1 MGLSLSGQLKGLEQ
15 SFETFNQLS
24 ESLETTYHRLEDRV
38 SQLNSQLDEIQQQR
52 RAENDEYDRV
62 SQRYYSVLS
71 ALPAGV
77 VVLDTHGQV
86 QECNPAA
93 IDMLGSPL
101 RGELWR
107 DVVVRSFAPRSDDG
121 HDISLQN
128 GRRVNL
134 STCPLG
140 NDPGQVLLFNDVTET
155 RQLQQRLNQQ
165 QRLIAMGEMAA
176 GVAHQIRTPLAS
188 AMLYG
193 SQLKSHRLEEGKRGE
208 LLDKMLQRIR
218 HLEGLVNDMLLFSK
232 TGYTGSEEIHIA
244 ALLHNLAEE
253 LEQHCRASNTTLNIT
268 IESDESGDAEQ
279 AIVVGNPSI
288 LQSAISNL
296 ANNALQAMGEG
307 GRLDILLRSQQLGT
321 VDVCIYDTGP
331 GISPEVQAKIF
342 DPFFTTRTQGTGL
355 GLPVVQAIARAHQ
368 GEVWLESSSAAGS
381 AFVIRLPVAQASQP
395 LAGTS
400 QHAAVTEPD

>member
-1 MGLSLSGQLKGLEQ
+1 MGASLSGQLKGLEQ

-38 SQLNSQLDEIQQQR
+38 TQLHLKLAEVQQQR

-62 SQRYYSVLS
+62 AQCYDTVLS

-77 VVLDTHGQV
+77 VVLDAHGRV

-93 IDMLGSPL
+93 IDLLGSPL

-107 DVVVRSFAPRSDDG
+107 DVVVRSFAPRCDDG
-121 HDISLQN
+121 HDISLKS

-176 GVAHQIRTPLAS
+176 SVAHQIRTPLAS

-193 SQLKSHRLEEGKRGE
+193 SQLKSHKLEENKRSE

-232 TGYTGSEEIHIA
+232 TGYTGSEQIHMA
-244 ALLHNLAEE
+244 GLLRNLADD
-253 LEQHCRASNTTLNIT
+253 LEQHCRASNTRLNLT
-268 IESDESGDAEQ
+268 IESDNGDDTVAQ
-279 AIVVGNPSI
+279 AVVLGNPSI

-307 GRLDILLRSQQLGT
+307 GSLSIVLRSQLLNT
-321 VDVCIYDTGP
+321 VDVCIVDSGP
-331 GISPEVQAKIF
+331 GIAPEIQEKMF
-342 DPFFTTRTQGTGL
+342 DPFYTTRTQGTGL
-355 GLPVVQAIARAHQ
+355 GLPVVQAITRAHQ
-368 GEVWLESSSAAGS
+368 GEVWLDSSSAAGS
-381 AFVIRLPVAQASQP
+381 TFVIRLPVAQIP
-395 LAGTS
+395 
-400 QHAAVTEPD
+400 QHTGAESPQATNS